1 MDMEKSARRAIRNY
15 RIKQGI
21 LFALTAF
28 FMLMAFSPS
37 PLEPDVPRSEWNS
50 LGFLL
55 TIACA
60 LVYVLNVVVGPD
72 YEDNT

>member
-1 MDMEKSARRAIRNY
+1 MDMEKRTIRAIRNY

-37 PLEPDVPRSEWNS
+37 PLEPEVPHSEWQA
-50 LGFLL
+50 LGLLL

-72 YEDNT
+72 YEDDT